1 MDSFINQLEPIF
13 RQFINLALIVIF
25 MAFFVKPILNYFSV
39 NREIE
44 HKKRL
49 VKELQEARGLN
60 DVDELPDDEPDARSD
75 REELQ
80 EMAANSPK
88 HAENAVKK
96 MLHDN

>member
-1 MDSFINQLEPIF
+1 MNSFINQLEPIF

-25 MAFFVKPILNYFSV
+25 MAFVVKPILNYFSV

-49 VKELQEARGLN
+49 VKELQEARGLG
-60 DVDELPDDEPDARSD
+60 DVDELSDDEPDAHSD
-75 REELQ
+75 RDKLR
-80 EMAANSPK
+80 EMANNSPE
-88 HAENAVKK
+88 HAENTVKK